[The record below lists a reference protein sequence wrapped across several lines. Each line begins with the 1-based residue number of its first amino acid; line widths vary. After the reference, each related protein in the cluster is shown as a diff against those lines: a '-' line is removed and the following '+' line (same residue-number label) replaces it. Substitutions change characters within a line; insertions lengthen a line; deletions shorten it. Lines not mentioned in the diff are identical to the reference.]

1 MRIEDKITAA
11 IVGCGAISDI
21 YMKNLTGPERKFDI
35 INLVAC
41 CDLCQEAA
49 QARAEKY
56 DLKVMSIE
64 EICADPEIK
73 LVINL
78 TAPRA
83 HYPVIKQL
91 LLAGKNV
98 YTEKILTIHL
108 EEAEE
113 LVSIANEKGLYLG
126 ASPDTF
132 LGASVQ
138 TARQI
143 VDSGLIGEVSSCIAM
158 VNRDYNLMPEHIP
171 YASGEGGGIGFD
183 VGIYYVTALLSI
195 LGSVKQV
202 CGFMKTRHPKRKHI
216 MAKRDNFEQPYQ
228 VVSENQ
234 MVGSV
239 LFESGVVGTLHF
251 NSECIM
257 NERPHLEIYGTQG
270 ILYMGNPDQFGDDV
284 LLVRK
289 GQTEPVVIPPN
300 FAYSKNSRGL
310 GAAEMAWSMKKN
322 RPNRAS
328 KELALHAME
337 VLHGVAISEKTG
349 STYTLK
355 SSYQVTPPLPQGYLD
370 SDYYDSDGE
379 ASLVF

>member
-1 MRIEDKITAA
+1 MKIEDKVTAA
-11 IVGCGAISDI
+11 IVGCGMISDI
-21 YMKNLTGPERKFDI
+21 YMKNLSGPERKFDI

-41 CDLCQEAA
+41 CDIRQEAA
-49 QARAEKY
+49 KEKAEKY
-56 DLKVMSIE
+56 NIKVMTME
-64 EICADPEIK
+64 EICADPKIE

-78 TAPRA
+78 TAPTA
-83 HYPVIKQL
+83 HYSVIKQL

-98 YTEKILTIHL
+98 YTEKILTIRL

-113 LVSIANEKGLYLG
+113 LVAIANEKGLYLG

-132 LGASVQ
+132 LGSSVQ

-143 VDSGLIGEVSSCIAM
+143 VESGLIGEVSSCIAM
-158 VNRDYNLMPEHIP
+158 VNRDYDLMPELIP
-171 YASGEGGGIGFD
+171 YVSGAGGGIGFD

-202 CGFMKTRHPKRKHI
+202 CGFMKTRNPKRKHI
-216 MAKRDNFEQPYQ
+216 MAKRDNFEQPYY
-228 VVSENQ
+228 VESENQ
-234 MVGSV
+234 MVGSM
-239 LFESGVVGTLHF
+239 LFKNGVVGTLHF

-284 LLVRK
+284 YIVRK

-300 FAYSKNSRGL
+300 FGFGKNSRGV
-310 GAAEMAWSMKKN
+310 GAAEMAWSMRKN

-337 VLHGVAISEKTG
+337 VLHGVAISEETG
-349 STYTLK
+349 KTYTLK
-355 SSYQVTPPLPQGYLD
+355 STYQVTAPLPQGYLD
-370 SDYYDSDGE
+370 GEYYDSDPE
-379 ASLVF
+379 VSLAL